1 MDLLT
6 GESGRKQQQ
15 LVADQMGQQSE
26 QFQAS
31 QRQSLAQVAAE
42 QGELDQAAARGGRR
56 GRGRGLLTFLSG
68 SGQAS
73 LG

>member
-6 GESGRKQQQ
+6 GESGKKQQQ
-15 LVADQMGQQSE
+15 LMEQQSS